1 MVDPSPIRPADAEA
15 KDTARALLAA
25 ARHAALGVLDPAS
38 RAPMLS
44 RIALARAPD
53 GRPMSLISSLAA
65 HTAALAEDPRC
76 SLLVGEPGAKGDPLT
91 HPRLTIQA
99 RAAIVPRESDAHA
112 GLRAHYLA
120 ARPRAALYADF
131 TDFAFVVFDV
141 DTAFLNAGFG
151 KAFTLAAADL
161 AG

>member
-1 MVDPSPIRPADAEA
+1 MADPSPIRPADAA
-15 KDTARALLAA
+15 ARQTAQTLLAD

-38 RAPMLS
+38 GAPMLS

-65 HTAALAEDPRC
+65 HSAALVRDPRC
-76 SLLVGEPGAKGDPLT
+76 SLLLGEPGDRGDPLT

-99 RAAIVPRESDAHA
+99 RAAIVPREGRQHA
-112 GLRAHYLA
+112 GLRTHYLA
-120 ARPRAALYADF
+120 ARPKAALYADF
-131 TDFAFVVFDV
+131 TDFSFVIFDV

-151 KAFTLAAADL
+151 QAFTLAPADL
-161 AG
+161 VD